1 MFGSFISLHAL
12 LELYHKSTAG
22 IYNFLAEIV
31 NYSLAKLL
39 LGSQCI
45 VQGIQRLDTYG
56 EKVFSHLGLFIMT
69 KWKPLLVLL
78 TMIFCIFRILQKTRG
93 QVQVQLTNERF
104 CLLRLFKMIKNAHMP
119 GKTADIISL
128 IEKHDININSKHP
141 KSESGLTLFL
151 CACLSGNSGLISY
164 MLKRGGDV
172 NSCTTCKDS
181 ALHLASFCCAT
192 QNVMDGLGVITSLFE
207 AGCNINSRNWL
218 GNTPLCIAASS
229 GKCDL
234 VRHLLSLGGDK
245 SICNNDGIYAM
256 DFATNAGHLEAANL
270 LAIPVSNPH
279 VWDIVEPHTPP
290 RVKLGLQSPCKRHL
304 VYSSFKRKRM
314 DFCSLVK

>member
-1 MFGSFISLHAL
+1 MFGSFTSLHAL

-22 IYNFLAEIV
+22 IYNFLTEIV

-104 CLLRLFKMIKNAHMP
+104 CLLRLFKMIK
-119 GKTADIISL
+119 
-128 IEKHDININSKHP
+128 
-141 KSESGLTLFL
+141 

-270 LAIPVSNPH
+270 LAFPVSNPH

-290 RVKLGLQSPCKRHL
+290 RVKLGLQSLQEASSVFILQKKTDGFLLSREITNLIRFPVCF
-304 VYSSFKRKRM
+304 YSS
-314 DFCSLVK
+314 CSIKQ